1 MDEILG
7 GVIRV
12 IGWLLRAVL
21 EVLVEGVLFWMG
33 WPFVK
38 AFTLGRYPRGRF
50 LDDMSESA
58 WVSAVGLLVCVLALL
73 LAMWLL

>member
-1 MDEILG
+1 
-7 GVIRV
+7 
-12 IGWLLRAVL
+12 
-21 EVLVEGVLFWMG
+21 MG